1 MAGLS
6 IAEPSTMPLRL
17 PLSACLIGLAVA
29 ALLGAVLVWR
39 IGSSLIAVEP
49 RPVALPDPGAED
61 VTLRAAP
68 DQLVAGSF
76 LPGRGNG
83 AVLLLHGIHGDR
95 RAMAARARFLHARG
109 YAVLLIDLPGQGAS
123 TAAHVTFGLREAD
136 GVRAALAELRRRAP
150 GQRIGVIG
158 VSLGAASLVLCR
170 DCPPVDAVVLESMY
184 PTIEEAVANR
194 LRMRLGPA
202 GGPLSRLLLWQLPL
216 RLGIRPDALHP
227 IAHIGALKAPVLV
240 AAGSADLH
248 TTLSETQQLFA
259 AAAQPKSL
267 WVVDGAAHVDLHA
280 FAPEDYERRVGAF
293 LARHLAPVAVAGG
306 G

>member
-1 MAGLS
+1 MSFRLS
-6 IAEPSTMPLRL
+6 
-17 PLSACLIGLAVA
+17 LSACLVGFAVA
-29 ALLGAVLVWR
+29 TLLGAGVVWA

-49 RPVALPDPGAED
+49 YPVSLPDPGAEE
-61 VTLRAAP
+61 VLLRAAP
-68 DQLVAGSF
+68 DQRVAGSF

-95 RAMAARARFLHARG
+95 RAMAARARFLHAQG

-123 TAAHVTFGLREAD
+123 TASHVTFGLREAD
-136 GVRAALAELRRRAP
+136 GVRAALEELRRRAP

-194 LRMRLGPA
+194 LRMRLGPL
-202 GGPLSRLLLWQLPL
+202 GGPLSALLLWQLPL

-227 IAHIGALKAPVLV
+227 IQYVGQVKAPVLI

-248 TTLSETQQLFA
+248 TTLSETQRLYE
-259 AAAQPKSL
+259 AAAQPKTL
-267 WVVDGAAHVDLHA
+267 WVVEGAAHVNLHA
-280 FAPEDYERRVGAF
+280 YAREEYERRIGAF
-293 LARHLAPVAVAGG
+293 LAAHLDPVSVADER
-306 G
+306 